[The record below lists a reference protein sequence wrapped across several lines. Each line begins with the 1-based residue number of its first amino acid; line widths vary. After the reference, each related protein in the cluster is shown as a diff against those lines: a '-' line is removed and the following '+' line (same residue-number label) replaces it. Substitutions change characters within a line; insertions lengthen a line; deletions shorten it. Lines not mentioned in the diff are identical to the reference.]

1 MYNLKFV
8 EQKCDATNW
17 GINSFSNPLVET
29 QIHFYFLNAWAA
41 QTAQTEEFV
50 FQNVAYRSIV
60 CKKIMPN
67 TYWTYQNVWYSG
79 ALEFIWSNIALAS
92 KTKCALKLSIPAK

>member
-41 QTAQTEEFV
+41 QTAQTEEFL
-50 FQNVAYRSIV
+50 FPNVAYRPTVYRTEDASI
-60 CKKIMPN
+60 
-67 TYWTYQNVWYSG
+67 Q
-79 ALEFIWSNIALAS
+79 FINLGGGDSQITWQF
-92 KTKCALKLSIPAK
+92 TF